1 MSRRPRV
8 WFPGAIYHITS
19 RGNRRSIIY
28 NDQHDY
34 QKYLSCIT
42 ETQTESPF
50 QLHAYCL
57 MPNHLHLLVETNSTH
72 IQHIMKDIQTT
83 YANYYNKRYKLDGH
97 VFQGRYGAELI
108 DSQKYFVDAG
118 RYIHM
123 NPVKAEIVENP
134 ADFKW
139 SSYQY
144 YVNGNPPPY
153 LNISKTISLFPGPKS
168 YQYFVEKTTITA
180 L

>member
-19 RGNRRSIIY
+19 RGNRRSIIF
-28 NDQHDY
+28 NNQEDY
-34 QKYLSCIT
+34 DRYLSLIT
-42 ETQTESPF
+42 ETQAELPF

-57 MPNHLHLLVETNSTH
+57 MSNHLHLLVETTTTP
-72 IQHIMKDIQTT
+72 IQEIMWSIQTS
-83 YANYYNKRYKLDGH
+83 YANYFNKRYQLDGH
-97 VFQGRYGAELI
+97 VFQGRYGAKLI

-123 NPVKAEIVENP
+123 NPIDAELVEHP
-134 ADFKW
+134 SDYKW

-144 YVNGNPPPY
+144 YVNGNPPPF
-153 LNISKTISLFPGPKS
+153 LNTSKTISLFPGTKS
-168 YQYFVEKTTITA
+168 YQFFVEKSSITSI
-180 L
+180 